1 MPVLALPPQ
10 VRSRKTH
17 LNPDKTRYNVYQTKL
32 YFLILFNFTFEV
44 MAEKSGNF
52 LGGFILGTIAGSAL
66 GIIFGSKLN
75 KILDQNQTSSPED
88 ESTLPVTSEE
98 IANLT
103 KRGLEQKIAQL
114 NEAIDAV
121 SQELST
127 ESNGKVSFQSPL
139 KSSQIEKL

>member
-1 MPVLALPPQ
+1 
-10 VRSRKTH
+10 
-17 LNPDKTRYNVYQTKL
+17 
-32 YFLILFNFTFEV
+32 

-66 GIIFGSKLN
+66 GIILGSKLN
-75 KILDQNQTSSPED
+75 KILDPDQTTSPDD
-88 ESTLPVTSEE
+88 ESSMPITSEE
-98 IANLT
+98 IANRT

-127 ESNGKVSFQSPL
+127 ESNGKVSFQSPH
-139 KSSQIEKL
+139 KSPQIEKL

>member
-1 MPVLALPPQ
+1 
-10 VRSRKTH
+10 
-17 LNPDKTRYNVYQTKL
+17 
-32 YFLILFNFTFEV
+32 

-75 KILDQNQTSSPED
+75 KILDQDQTSSPED

-98 IANLT
+98 IANRT

-114 NEAIDAV
+114 NQAIDAV
-121 SQELST
+121 SQELSS

-139 KSSQIEKL
+139 KSPQIEKL